1 MTLFNTERRA
11 LPLTIDPNQITA
23 RPLYANY
30 SGEIVNENTIFAS
43 SAVMA
48 CVTLIA
54 DSIASMPLELTRT
67 RNGRIVL
74 LPTPSVLMKPN
85 QHQTMF
91 EFVHQLVATLLIH
104 GCVYIYAPRLAGEL
118 PPEMRVIH
126 PNRVKDVIDGDTG
139 LVSYEIDKQRYDH
152 ADIRSVH
159 WLVLAGQRRG
169 ISPLDA
175 QRNTVGMSI
184 AMDRFLSAF
193 YGDGATPS
201 SVLETEKPMTNEQA
215 RILRETWDDSHHK
228 RRRPAVLSNGLKW
241 RSITTSAAD
250 MQMLEH
256 REAIVRDISRV
267 YRVPLH
273 MISGTG
279 GDSNTYQNVEQSG
292 INYVRY
298 TLLPWMRRIEDALSE
313 MLPITQHI
321 RFDAEEFER
330 ADLTTRVK
338 AQQVEIQSGTLTP
351 NEARAD
357 NNRAPYEG
365 GDQFV
370 LSLSGTVVGG
380 IEGGDTPTLINSTT
394 PPEGSDAVRG

>member
-1 MTLFNTERRA
+1 MSLFKGEQRA
-11 LPLTIDPNQITA
+11 LPTTIDPYQITA

-30 SGEIVNENTIFAS
+30 SGEIVNENTVFAS
-43 SAVMA
+43 SAVLA

-54 DSIASMPLELTRT
+54 DSISTMPLELTRV
-67 RNGRIVL
+67 RAGRIEL
-74 LPTPSVLMKPN
+74 LPTPSVLIKPN
-85 QHQTMF
+85 QFQSMF
-91 EFVHQLVATLLIH
+91 EFVHQLVSTLLIH
-104 GCVYIYAPRLAGEL
+104 GCAYIYAPRRAGEL

-126 PNRVKDVIDGDTG
+126 PNRVKDAVDVDSGYTY
-139 LVSYEIDKQRYDH
+139 YEIDKQRYETNDVRG
-152 ADIRSVH
+152 IH

-169 ISPLDA
+169 ISPLDS
-175 QRNTVGMSI
+175 QRNTIGMAV

-201 SVLETEKPMTNEQA
+201 SVLETDKPLTNEQA
-215 RILRETWDDSHHK
+215 RIMRETWEDSHYK

-241 RSITTSAAD
+241 RSITANAAD

-256 REAIVRDISRV
+256 RESIVRDIARV

-279 GDSNTYQNVEQSG
+279 GNSQTYQNVEQAG
-292 INYVRY
+292 INFVRY

-313 MLPITQHI
+313 MLPITQHV

-330 ADLTTRVK
+330 ADITTRVR
-338 AQQVEIQSGTLTP
+338 AQQIEIASGTLTP

-357 NNRAPYEG
+357 NNREPYEG
-365 GDQFV
+365 GNQFV
-370 LSLSGTVVGG
+370 A
-380 IEGGDTPTLINSTT
+380 PSTT
-394 PPEGSDAVRG
+394 PAIGTDAIPPEI